1 MTRQLLSE
9 STIEN
14 VTEVLIVLGKRLV
27 NDELTEEGR
36 SRVSALVE
44 VLPRL
49 THKQVAIMFCGG
61 GPEEH
66 ARTEAEALFEHFTQL
81 APNFAQYLSP
91 QRIMLENQST
101 NSVQNLIFA
110 ADLLADQLL
119 AEQLFEEHLGSKIS
133 PICIRLVSSDYHIER
148 IIEIEKLMPE
158 QGLVGR
164 FIRHAQQR
172 GISIDLPLVMAQHTI
187 AQYPYQTEQGK
198 AFLLIDK
205 LTTYRVYLE
214 GVVAGVFQRPLAS
227 VRKPPYQLALTAL
240 SQLRQ
245 LDCMYNSQVA
255 LRRLTALVE
264 QTSPEVSL
272 ERNKEM
278 LVEFNHL
285 LLTLNRQFDPDAEHN
300 REVL

>member
-44 VLPRL
+44 VLPTL
-49 THKQVAIMFCGG
+49 THKQVAIMFSGG

-81 APNFAQYLSP
+81 APDFDQYLSP
-91 QRIMLENQST
+91 QQVMLENQST

-119 AEQLFEEHLGSKIS
+119 EEHLGSKIS
-133 PICIRLVSSDYHIER
+133 PIRIRLVSSDYHIER
-148 IIEIEKLMPE
+148 IIEIDKLMPE
-158 QGLVGR
+158 QGLIGR
-164 FIRHAQQR
+164 FVRHAQQR
-172 GISIDLPLVMAQHTI
+172 GITINLPLVMAQHTI
-187 AQYPYQTEQGK
+187 ARYPYQTEQGK

-214 GVVAGVFQRPLAS
+214 GIVAGVFQRPLAS
-227 VRKPPYQLALTAL
+227 VRKPPYQQALTAL

-245 LDCMYNSQVA
+245 LDCMHNSQVD

-264 QTSPEVSL
+264 QTSPEASL
-272 ERNKEM
+272 KHIKEM
-278 LVEFNHL
+278 LFEFNHL
-285 LLTLNRQFDPDAEHN
+285 LLTLNRQFDPEAEHN
-300 REVL
+300 REAF